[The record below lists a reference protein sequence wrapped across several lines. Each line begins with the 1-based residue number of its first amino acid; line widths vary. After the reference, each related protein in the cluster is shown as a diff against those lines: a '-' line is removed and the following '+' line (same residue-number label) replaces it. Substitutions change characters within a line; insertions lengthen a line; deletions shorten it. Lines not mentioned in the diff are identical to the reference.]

1 MNDKMTAAQI
11 AAEEAQA
18 EYLEKCEAFYEDFMY
33 WVD

>member
-1 MNDKMTAAQI
+1 MNETAAQI

-18 EYLEKCEAFYEDFMY
+18 EYLEKCEEAYEAFLY